1 LNIFYEE
8 SDTNQNYIVKRNIT
22 EICGE
27 SYLCQIRVLTLGYG
41 QDGRAVHEQ
50 GIAHEFGPAAQR
62 LGLLVES
69 RRRKTSRG
77 GRRHLVHVRARFGI
91 RFPDVGIVF
100 SQFNE
105 DADLKIDIG
114 VCYFLSDLKV
124 SRLSRVISKSSNSL

>member
-1 LNIFYEE
+1 LVSFDINIFPL
-8 SDTNQNYIVKRNIT
+8 SKKK
-22 EICGE
+22 
-27 SYLCQIRVLTLGYG
+27 
-41 QDGRAVHEQ
+41 DGRAVHEQ
-50 GIAHEFGPAAQR
+50 GIALELGPAAQR

-69 RRRKTSRG
+69 RRRKTRRG
-77 GRRHLVHVRARFGI
+77 GGRHLVHVRARFGI

-100 SQFNE
+100 SQFDE